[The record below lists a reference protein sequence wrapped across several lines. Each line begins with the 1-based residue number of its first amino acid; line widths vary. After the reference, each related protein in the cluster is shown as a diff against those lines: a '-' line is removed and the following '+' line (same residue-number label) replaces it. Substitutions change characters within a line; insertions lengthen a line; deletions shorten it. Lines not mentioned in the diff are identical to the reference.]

1 MIVSMSTS
9 AIRFMTS
16 DCDYVDG
23 IFPDEQI
30 GPFLPISEAEAE
42 TFNDV
47 LSDEVDSD
55 YASSIC
61 CCDFCYDDFKAHWP
75 DVAFREMEFQ
85 KQSMEAGWYLEN
97 SRMASL
103 YTPAEMST
111 LRHFV
116 RCPRCFNTGASNL
129 WVYEHRFSNSEGIE
143 RNIDHLRTLGRTT
156 PFLLL
161 EHPFAR
167 DVLNEIRRQA
177 LNVKSAVFPDI
188 VYRARIA
195 KQVLG
200 AAQAPDAIET
210 YGAPPALKVVEGR
223 FNHAGA
229 PTLYLASSGETAAAE
244 LGAAGTECFV
254 GALQMLQKIK
264 ILDLLNIEEGGDG
277 WELLQAL
284 ARSALLSAPHS
295 GEGWVRREY
304 IFSRFVADCARAAG
318 FDAIHY
324 GSTKRPGGGNWVILN
339 PTENLESIASLESWS
354 AMAAPDPSR
363 R

>member
-1 MIVSMSTS
+1 MSTS
-9 AIRFMTS
+9 SVRFMTS
-16 DCDYVDG
+16 DCDCADG
-23 IFPDEQI
+23 VFPDDGM
-30 GPFLPISEAEAE
+30 GPFLPISEAEAA

-85 KQSMEAGWYLEN
+85 KQSIEAGWYLEN
-97 SRMASL
+97 SRMTSL

-129 WVYEHRFSNSEGIE
+129 WVYEHRFSDAEQIE
-143 RNIDHLRTLGRTT
+143 RNIDHLLTVSRTT

-161 EHPFAR
+161 EHPFAQ
-167 DVLNEIRRQA
+167 DVLNEIMRQA
-177 LNVKSAVFPDI
+177 LNVKSAALPDI

-195 KQVLG
+195 KQVSE
-200 AAQAPDAIET
+200 AALAPDAIET
-210 YGAPPALKVVEGR
+210 YGAPPAPKVTEGR

-229 PTLYLASSGETAAAE
+229 PMLYLASSGETAAAE
-244 LGAAGTECFV
+244 LGAPGTECFV
-254 GALQMLQKIK
+254 GALRLLQEVK
-264 ILDLLNIEEGGDG
+264 ILDLLNVEEEEDG

-295 GEGWVRREY
+295 GEGWLRREY

-318 FDAIHY
+318 FDAIRY
-324 GSTKRPGGGNWVILN
+324 GSTKRPDGGNWVILN
-339 PTENLESIASLESWS
+339 PAQDLKSMASLESWS
-354 AMAAPDPSR
+354 AMVVPDPQSR